1 MSMITVEL
9 GHCADD
15 PRKISKTMTGII
27 VYSGEHVQFRD
38 AADLHDPVFML
49 QDTIAADINY
59 CKITHQTD
67 SFTHVRYYYAEITNV
82 RTGLSTV
89 SCRLDVLMTYSSQIL
104 QLPVYVMRTADI
116 AYQTPYIVDG
126 NAPINAQRVTAPKNG
141 YQGGSVVD
149 LAAYGSEMILI
160 TVG

>member
-1 MSMITVEL
+1 MIKVEL

-15 PRKISKTMTGII
+15 PRKITKTMTGII
-27 VYSGEHVQFRD
+27 VYSGDHLQFRD
-38 AADLHDPVFML
+38 AADLHDPDFL
-49 QDTIAADINY
+49 IQDTLAADINY

-67 SFTHVRYYYAEITNV
+67 AYTHIRYYYAEITNV
-82 RTGLSTV
+82 RTGLSAV
-89 SCRLDVLMTYSSQIL
+89 RCRLDVLMTYSTQIL

-116 AYQTPYIVDG
+116 AYQAPYLVDS
-126 NAPINAQRVTAPKNG
+126 NAPINVQRVTAPKNA